1 MPIRQKILPIF
12 FALCTLYC
20 FRSGYHPPDQDA
32 IHTQMIIS
40 ANLKKELGWFAFGTA
55 VALLLGVLLSWPAT
69 ALTLFM
75 AGYVGWMLYRFETIV
90 HWLRNGAKAER
101 APFSNGLTDEMVEL
115 IHREKKYSRKQK
127 SRYRR
132 SLAQFNNLAASL
144 PDAIIVLD
152 DLGEI
157 RWANPAALKLLNIHP
172 EKDLGQRIDNLVRNP
187 DFSQFVHQTNKEK
200 QEVEI
205 PAPAAPESILVVRK
219 VPSDKHMTVL
229 IAADVTQGVRLR
241 EMRKAFV
248 ADVSHELRTPL
259 TVIQGYL
266 EILQDNPSLE
276 PSVVNAVNEV
286 NTQSDRM
293 RGIVEDLLEL
303 SKLEANPLGET
314 EGNTVNVADMI
325 RAMIAPLNQEA
336 LKHDIRCSIDDSLT
350 LLGSENE
357 IYSACSNL
365 LNNAIKYTE
374 TGTRIRLKWQLG
386 SAGTAVFEVA
396 DNGPGIEARHLSRLS
411 ERFYRI
417 DTARSREQGG
427 TGLGLAIVKHVV
439 QRHGGSLQ
447 IDSTPG
453 SGSQFRAV
461 FPASRVQRMQQVA
474 NN

>member
-1 MPIRQKILPIF
+1 MIL
-12 FALCTLYC
+12 
-20 FRSGYHPPDQDA
+20 
-32 IHTQMIIS
+32 S
-40 ANLKKELGWFAFGTA
+40 ANLKKELGWFAFGAVTA
-55 VALLLGVLLSWPAT
+55 LFVGVLLSWPAT
-69 ALTLFM
+69 SLTLFM

-90 HWLRNGAKAER
+90 HWLRNGAKAKR

-152 DLGEI
+152 NAGEI

-187 DFSQFVHQTNKEK
+187 DFSDFVHQTSTDNL
-200 QEVEI
+200 EVEI
-205 PAPAAPESILVVRK
+205 PAPAAPENTLVVRK
-219 VPSDKHMTVL
+219 VPGDKHMTVL
-229 IAADVTQGVRLR
+229 IAADITQGVKLR

-266 EILQDNPSLE
+266 EILQDNASLE
-276 PSVVNAVNEV
+276 PSITSALSEV
-286 NTQSDRM
+286 GVQSGRM

-303 SKLEANPLGET
+303 SKLESNPLGDT
-314 EGNTVNVADMI
+314 EGSTVVVADI
-325 RAMIAPLNQEA
+325 IHAMATPLQQEA
-336 LKHDIRCSIDDSLT
+336 LKHNIHLSIDKSLA

-374 TGTRIRLKWQLG
+374 TGTRICLKWQLG
-386 SAGTAVFEVA
+386 NAGTAVFEVA
-396 DNGPGIEARHLSRLS
+396 DSGPGIEARHLSRLS

-447 IDSTPG
+447 INSTPG

-461 FPASRVQRMQQVA
+461 FPANRVQRMQKVA

>member
-1 MPIRQKILPIF
+1 M
-12 FALCTLYC
+12 TL
-20 FRSGYHPPDQDA
+20 
-32 IHTQMIIS
+32 S
-40 ANLKKELGWFAFGTA
+40 ANLKKELGWFAFGA
-55 VALLLGVLLSWPAT
+55 AAALLLGALLSWPAT
-69 ALTLFM
+69 VLTLFM

-90 HWLRNGAKAER
+90 HWLRNGAKAKR

-127 SRYRR
+127 SRYRS

-144 PDAIIVLD
+144 PDAIVVLD
-152 DLGEI
+152 SVGEI
-157 RWANPAALKLLNIHP
+157 RWANPAALTLFNIHP

-187 DFSQFVHQTNKEK
+187 DFSLFVHQTSKERR
-200 QEVEI
+200 EVEI
-205 PAPAAPESILVVRK
+205 PAPAKPENILVVRK

-229 IAADVTQGVRLR
+229 IAADVTQGVKLR
-241 EMRKAFV
+241 EMRKIFV

-266 EILQDNPSLE
+266 EMLQDNTSLE
-276 PSVVNAVNEV
+276 PSVVNALSEV
-286 NTQSDRM
+286 SAQSDRM

-314 EGNTVNVADMI
+314 EGSSVAVANMI
-325 RAMIAPLNQEA
+325 RAMTAPLEQE
-336 LKHDIRCSIDDSLT
+336 SLNHNIHLSMDET
-350 LLGSENE
+350 LALLGSENE

-374 TGTRIRLKWQLG
+374 TGTQISLTWQLG

-396 DNGPGIEARHLSRLS
+396 DRGPGIEARHLSRLS

-461 FPASRVQRMQQVA
+461 FPASRVQRMQQVV